1 VPEEFRHAAVYNVY
15 NQRIDGSS
23 AAEGSTAADLLDP
36 TNNMPLQPNQ
46 QPCPGQRKL
55 LSTERLQ
62 SNIPKGGT
70 SSTWLYPSPQMF
82 YNGAAATGAAAA
94 GSACRLPPPVQRA
107 CAPRKCT
114 PLPPRRMRAAL
125 KRKGKGSDVAEDDMD
140 SVVHAHNSM
149 NEATWQRVQAWEALH
164 RARCGQAQL
173 LRFRGRPD
181 DLRCAD
187 SSGGGGNGG
196 GGRCASHS

>member
-1 VPEEFRHAAVYNVY
+1 MGSAASREAKQPGPRDDAASTSSSSSCPVPEEFRHAAVYNVY

-107 CAPRKCT
+107 CAPRKCP
-114 PLPPRRMRAAL
+114 PLPRPAAC
-125 KRKGKGSDVAEDDMD
+125 A
-140 SVVHAHNSM
+140 
-149 NEATWQRVQAWEALH
+149 QR
-164 RARCGQAQL
+164 
-173 LRFRGRPD
+173 
-181 DLRCAD
+181 
-187 SSGGGGNGG
+187 
-196 GGRCASHS
+196 